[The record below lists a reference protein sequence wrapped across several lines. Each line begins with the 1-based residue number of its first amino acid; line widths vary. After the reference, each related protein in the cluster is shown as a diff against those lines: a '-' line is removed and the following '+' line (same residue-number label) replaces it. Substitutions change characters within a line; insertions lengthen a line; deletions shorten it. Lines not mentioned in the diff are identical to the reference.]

1 MRSSLLTIPLS
12 LCVLAVACQEPST
25 NRVPT
30 PPSVQILQ
38 PDPAEE
44 AQEFSAGVTIEFI
57 ASVNDGFDA
66 AEDLVV
72 TWSSHYSDGEG
83 PQTLDLGET
92 AVDAGGM
99 ATLQT
104 NSLPSATH
112 SVTVQVIDTDGLTDS
127 DSVDVIVLAG
137 DAPPSVVIEEP
148 QEGDIFGEEGV
159 ITFVATAFDDAGAE
173 TLTASWASNL
183 DGVFD
188 TGPPPAT
195 GVMVVTTD
203 ELSVGDHA
211 IAVTVTDVYGQDASA
226 SVTIH
231 IEAANVAPSAPL
243 VEILPAAPSTDDDL
257 LCVGSDAVDP
267 NGDTVTYSYS
277 WLRDGAPTGNT
288 TDTVPSVDTS
298 LGDEWTCQAVAS
310 DGELEGPLGEASVL
324 VLPLE
329 GDLVITEVMLAPY
342 AVDDSVGEWF
352 ELYNASGADID
363 LEGWTLSDVVAGD
376 SDTISGSLIV
386 PAGGTVVLGNNW
398 DPATN
403 GNVPVDYWYSGFTLG
418 DVSDEIVISYYAA
431 EVDRIEYDLSGAW
444 PALVPGQ
451 AMMLAVDFS
460 DAVSNDDPLNWCGS
474 TTSLGVGYD
483 FGTPGAANDD
493 CACYDSDHDVD
504 GFGVDPSCAQ
514 FDCNDA
520 DATVYPG
527 AAEICEDGIDQDCDG
542 ADSYCDCADTD
553 LDGDGYGTGALCGLV
568 DCDDGDPAIYP
579 GAVEVCN
586 GVDDDCDGVADDGID
601 LDGDGFTGCGG
612 IDCDDA
618 SASIY
623 PGAVEQCN
631 GADDDC
637 NGAVD
642 DTVDGDGDGYYGCGG
657 SDCDD
662 TDAGVNPGAA
672 DLCDGV
678 DVDCDG
684 VDGNDHGGDGY
695 ETNDSRGTAV
705 HLYTNNNNAS
715 MSDAV
720 SDATIH
726 TTSDQDYFY
735 IYQADPFAGTFSVQ
749 GSVTPPPGI
758 SVYLELY
765 EEGTK
770 IAGGPGHQSV
780 LDEGHWLYDDSAN
793 YYFRVVWE
801 SGTPDPCD
809 TYTLSVS
816 SSG

>member
-1 MRSSLLTIPLS
+1 MHKAAFPLLLTTIL
-12 LCVLAVACQEPST
+12 LACQEPST

-38 PDPAEE
+38 PDPSEE
-44 AQEFSAGVTIEFI
+44 TPEFSAGETIEFI
-57 ASVNDGFDA
+57 ASVDDGFDA
-66 AEDLVV
+66 AEDLLVV
-72 TWSSHYSDGEG
+72 WSSQYSDGDG
-83 PQTLDLGET
+83 LQTLDLGET
-92 AVDAGGM
+92 PVDAGGM
-99 ATLQT
+99 VTLLI
-104 NSLPSATH
+104 NSLPSSTH
-112 SVTVQVIDTDGLTDS
+112 SVTVQVTDTDGLTDA
-127 DSVDVIVLAG
+127 DNVDVIVLAG
-137 DAPPSVVIEEP
+137 DAPPSVSIEEP
-148 QEGDIFGEEGV
+148 QEGDIFGEGEL
-159 ITFVATAFDDAGAE
+159 ITFVATAYDDAGAE
-173 TLTASWASNL
+173 ALTASWVSNL
-183 DGVFD
+183 DGEFD
-188 TGPPPAT
+188 SDPPPES
-195 GVMVVTTD
+195 GVMVVATD

-211 IAVTVTDVYGQDASA
+211 VVVTVTDVYGQQADA

-231 IEAANVAPSAPL
+231 VEAANVAPSAPL
-243 VEILPAAPSTDDDL
+243 VEIQPVAPSTDDDL
-257 LCVGSDAVDP
+257 VCVASDAVDP

-277 WLRDGAPTGNT
+277 WLHDGAPTNNT
-288 TDTVPSVDTS
+288 TDTVAAADTE

-329 GDLVITEVMLAPY
+329 GDLVITEVMVAPF

-352 ELYNASGADID
+352 ELYNTSGADID
-363 LEGWTLSDVVAGD
+363 LEGWTFSDVVAGE
-376 SDTISGSLIV
+376 SDTITGSLIV

-403 GNVPVDYWYSGFTLG
+403 GNVPVDYWYSGFTLDDG
-418 DVSDEIVISYYAA
+418 VDEIVLSFDTA
-431 EVDRIEYDLSGAW
+431 EVDRVEYDFSGGW
-444 PALVPGQ
+444 PSLLEGQ
-451 AMMLAVDFS
+451 AMMLAAGATDH
-460 DAVSNDDPLNWCGS
+460 VSNDDPASWCGS

-483 FGTPGAANDD
+483 FATPGAANDD
-493 CACYDSDHDVD
+493 CACFDSDADLD
-504 GFGVDPSCAQ
+504 GFGVDVTCAQ
-514 FDCNDA
+514 TDCD
-520 DATVYPG
+520 DGDGTIYPG
-527 AAEICEDGIDQDCDG
+527 APETCEDGIDQDCDG
-542 ADSYCDCADTD
+542 ADSYCDCANTD
-553 LDGDGYGTGALCGLV
+553 LDGDGYGTGALCGLI
-568 DCDDGDPAIYP
+568 DCDDSDPTVFP
-579 GAVEVCN
+579 GAVESCN
-586 GVDDDCDGVADDGID
+586 GIDDDCDGVVDEGID
-601 LDGDGFTGCGG
+601 LDADGFTGCGG
-612 IDCDDA
+612 NDCDDA
-618 SASIY
+618 NASIY

-631 GADDDC
+631 GVDDDC
-637 NGAVD
+637 NGAAD
-642 DTVDGDGDGYYGCGG
+642 DSVDGDGDGYYGCGG
-657 SDCDD
+657 NDCDD
-662 TDAGVNPGAA
+662 TDGGVNPGAV
-672 DLCDGV
+672 DECNGV

-684 VDGNDHGGDGY
+684 VDGNDEGGDGY
-695 ETNDSRGTAV
+695 ESNDSRGSAV

-765 EEGTK
+765 EESTL
-770 IAGGPGHQSV
+770 IDGGPGHQSV